1 VELRPVEI
9 PEVVRAGESAM
20 SYLDRIV
27 GEKLHAA
34 VAHIESGR
42 VVLVA
47 DTEVVLDAAILGK
60 PTDREHSKR
69 MVKLLSG
76 RSHDVMTRF
85 AIAETGRNESFA
97 ETVTTRVLFRSLS
110 DEEIVSYADSG
121 EGDDKAGAYA
131 IQGLGAFAITRIEGS
146 YSNVV
151 GLPVAEVVSA
161 LLRLGHLARFPL
173 SRKPAAGA

>member
-9 PEVVRAGESAM
+9 AEVVRAGESAT

-27 GEKLHAA
+27 EEKLQAA
-34 VAHIESGR
+34 VAPIESGR

-47 DTEVVLDAAILGK
+47 DTEVVLDTAILGK
-60 PTDREHSKR
+60 PTDREHARR

-85 AIAETGRNESFA
+85 AIAETGRSGSFA
-97 ETVTTRVLFRSLS
+97 ETVTTRVFFRALS
-110 DEEIVSYADSG
+110 EEEVASYADSG

-131 IQGLGAFAITRIEGS
+131 IQGLGAFAVTRIEGS

-173 SRKPAAGA
+173 PRERAAGS